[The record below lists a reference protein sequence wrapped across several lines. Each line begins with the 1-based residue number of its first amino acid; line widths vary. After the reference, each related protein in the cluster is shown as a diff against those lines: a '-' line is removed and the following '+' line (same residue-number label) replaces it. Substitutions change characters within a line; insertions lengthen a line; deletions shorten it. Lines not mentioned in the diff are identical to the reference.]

1 MSFPSPWEET
11 CFAPI
16 TGLMFLNEK
25 KIKGKQMKKY
35 WHWHKKQSVSTSWLH
50 SYSSSGCC
58 KSPHTAQLVYFWNK
72 CNHQDWA
79 KCFSTRL
86 ERFHLVLEKP
96 YLRVTPHFHSASS
109 PKVKERQGRSR
120 QSPFRSLYL
129 PSKTLNSLS
138 AQMGEDWCLCATTLS
153 SRWWGQISFK
163 YPLSDLPVVTA
174 NSPRQPVRTAFSTRG
189 KIKTNCYNKSAQ
201 KHQLWS

>member
-1 MSFPSPWEET
+1 M
-11 CFAPI
+11 
-16 TGLMFLNEK
+16 
-25 KIKGKQMKKY
+25 
-35 WHWHKKQSVSTSWLH
+35 TSL
-50 SYSSSGCC
+50 SSGCC
-58 KSPHTAQLVYFWNK
+58 KCPSTAQLVYCWNK

-109 PKVKERQGRSR
+109 PKVKERQGRPR
-120 QSPFRSLYL
+120 QSQTDNEPGSFPFRSLYL

-138 AQMGEDWCLCATTLS
+138 AQTGEDWCLCAATTLS

-189 KIKTNCYNKSAQ
+189 RK
-201 KHQLWS
+201 